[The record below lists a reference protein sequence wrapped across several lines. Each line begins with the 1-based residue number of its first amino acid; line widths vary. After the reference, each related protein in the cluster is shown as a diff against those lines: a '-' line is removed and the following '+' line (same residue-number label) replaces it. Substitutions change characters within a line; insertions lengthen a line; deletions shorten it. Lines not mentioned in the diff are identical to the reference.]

1 MSNTNSKPLVL
12 VDGSS
17 YLFRAFFALPSSLTS
32 PDGMQTNAIHGVL
45 NMLDKLRNDYEPENM
60 VVIFDAKGKT
70 FRNDMYPDYKGTRPP
85 MPDELRDQIAPLHEI
100 IEAQGYPMII
110 MPGVEA
116 DDVIGTMSKLRTSQ
130 TQDDD
135 SLTIISTGDKD
146 MAQLVNNKV
155 HLINTMSNSYHD
167 TQGVIDKYGV
177 QPERIRDYLALMG
190 DKSDNIPGVPK
201 VGPKTAVKWLTEY
214 GSLKEVMANADKFKG
229 KIGENLRASL
239 DFLPLSYELVTIK
252 CDLDVDCSP
261 EFISF
266 NEQDTPKLIELYQ
279 KYGLRTRLSKLEGG
293 FDTQLA
299 PLSTGATNSD
309 GSSKAYEPPIPA
321 VPEIKNVDYQT
332 ILTEAHLDE
341 WIEELKTTKLFAFD
355 TETTSLAYMDAQLVG
370 MSFCIEAG
378 TAVYLPLAHDYVGA
392 PQQLP
397 FEETLTKLKPLL
409 QNQTILKVGQNL
421 KYDRSILLNHGIEL
435 KGIAHDT
442 MLESYVLDSVSTR
455 HDMNALC
462 EKHLNHTCVK
472 FEDIAGKGKKQL
484 TFNQVELNANE
495 ETGFQGASY
504 YASEDADMTMRL
516 HNFLW
521 PQLRPRHR
529 MAQLYREIELPLLK
543 VLSDVERNGVLVDA
557 EMLSQQ
563 SIELNQR
570 MLELETKIYDT
581 AGEEFNL
588 GSPKQIQ
595 EVFFNEEK
603 LNLPIITKTKKGQ
616 PSTGVEVLE
625 KLAEEHDVPRWL
637 LEHRSLSKLKS
648 TYTDKLPQEINEKS
662 GRVHTSYH
670 QAITATGRLS
680 STTPNLQNI
689 PIRTSEG
696 RRIRQAFIPP
706 QGFKILAADY
716 SQIEL
721 RIMAHLSKDAG
732 LVTAFSEGKDIH
744 RATAAE
750 IFEVSLDQ
758 VETNQ
763 RRAAKAVNFGLI
775 YGMSAFGL
783 AKQLNVSRTEAAE
796 YVKKYFMR
804 YPGVKHYME
813 DTREKAKEDG
823 FVETLFGRRLYLPN
837 INARNGMLRQHAE
850 RTAINAPMQG
860 TAADI
865 IKLSMIAVSDW
876 LREAHLNQS
885 TQTKMIMQVHD
896 ELVFEVAEDELQ
908 GVEKNIIDKMVNAAN
923 LAVPLVVDTGI
934 GDNWD
939 EAH

>member
-1 MSNTNSKPLVL
+1 MTDKNTTKPLIL

-45 NMLDKLRNDYEPENM
+45 NMLDKLRKDYEPDNM

-70 FRNDMYPDYKGTRPP
+70 FRDDLYPDYKGTRPP

-116 DDVIGTMSKLRTSQ
+116 DDVIGTMSELRTSQ
-130 TQDDD
+130 TKGDE

-146 MAQLVNNKV
+146 MAQLVNDKV

-167 TQGVIDKYGV
+167 IDGVIEKYGV
-177 QPERIRDYLALMG
+177 RPERIRDYLALMG

-201 VGPKTAVKWLTEY
+201 VGPKTAVKWLAEY
-214 GSLKEVMANADKFKG
+214 DSLEAVMANADKFKG
-229 KIGENLRASL
+229 KIGESLRASL

-266 NEQDTPKLIELYQ
+266 NEQNTPKLIELYQ

-299 PLSTGATNSD
+299 PASSNSD
-309 GSSKAYEPPIPA
+309 GSTNAYEPPIPA
-321 VPEIKNVDYQT
+321 VPEIKDVDYQT
-332 ILTEAHLDE
+332 ILTEQHLDE
-341 WIEELKTTKLFAFD
+341 WIAKLKTAKLFAFD

-370 MSFCIEAG
+370 MSFCIDAG
-378 TAVYLPLAHDYVGA
+378 TAAYLPLTHDYVGA

-397 FEETLTKLKPLL
+397 FEQTLAKLKPLL
-409 QNQTILKVGQNL
+409 EDSTRLKVGQNL
-421 KYDRSILLNHGIEL
+421 KYDRSILLNHNIEL

-484 TFNQVELNANE
+484 TFNQVELDAND

-504 YASEDADMTMRL
+504 YACEDADMTMRL

-543 VLSDVERNGVLVDA
+543 VLSDIERNGVLVDA
-557 EMLSQQ
+557 DMLNQQ
-563 SIELNQR
+563 STELSQR
-570 MLELETKIYDT
+570 MLELESKIFDK

-595 EVFFNEEK
+595 EVFFNEAK

-637 LEHRSLSKLKS
+637 LEHRGLSKLKS
-648 TYTDKLPQEINEKS
+648 TYTDKLPLEINDKT

-813 DTREKAKEDG
+813 DTREQAKEDG

-923 LAVPLVVDTGI
+923 LAVPLVVDTCI